1 MLIGPKK
8 PCAGFYA
15 FIIIANSDIV
25 ALSIKKFP
33 NAIEFVVVNIP
44 VLGNLSIIVKLGE
57 FHQLRRSSVLLLWF
71 GHTKMYNRKR
81 IRKLKSS
88 VLSYPLSFG
97 TDYSRALKI
106 YILMTID

>member
-15 FIIIANSDIV
+15 FIIIANGDIV

-33 NAIEFVVVNIP
+33 NAIDFVAVNIP

-57 FHQLRRSSVLLLWF
+57 FHQLRWSRTLYLCGLA
-71 GHTKMYNRKR
+71 
-81 IRKLKSS
+81 IRKCKTENE
-88 VLSYPLSFG
+88 YE
-97 TDYSRALKI
+97 YE
-106 YILMTID
+106 YEN